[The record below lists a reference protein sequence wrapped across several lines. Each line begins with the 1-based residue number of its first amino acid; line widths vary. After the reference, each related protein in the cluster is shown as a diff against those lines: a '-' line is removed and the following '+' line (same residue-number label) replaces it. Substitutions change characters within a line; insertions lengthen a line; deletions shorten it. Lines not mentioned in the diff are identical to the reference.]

1 VSTITWL
8 FKAEKINNY
17 TVIKK
22 LHEGHILL
30 LSLLPAVIAWFAIP
44 FTRLGTLPHLMLA
57 WDVFALTLLI
67 LNWITF
73 FTSSSYHI
81 RQRAKV
87 EDGSRIIIFGTV
99 LVCTFASMLAVILL
113 LVTRSEKQEWKGI
126 YLAIAIAGMLFSW
139 LLVHT
144 IYTLRYAHLY
154 YANHPDK
161 KDTHAGGLEFPGDEL
176 PDYRDFAYF
185 SFVLGMT
192 FQVSDVQVT
201 SKSLRRMALL
211 HGMLSFG
218 FNTIIVA
225 LTINVVA
232 GLGG

>member
-1 VSTITWL
+1 
-8 FKAEKINNY
+8 
-17 TVIKK
+17 VIHK
-22 LHEGHILL
+22 LHEAHKLILGLL
-30 LSLLPAVIAWFAIP
+30 LAVIAWFVIP
-44 FTRLGTLPHLMLA
+44 VDRLDNLPHLMLG

-73 FTSSSYHI
+73 FTTSSQDI
-81 RQRAKV
+81 RKRAKV
-87 EDGSRIIIFGTV
+87 EDSSRIVIFSLV

-113 LVTRSEKQEWKGI
+113 LVTRSEKQDWKGL
-126 YLAIAIAGMLFSW
+126 YLTVAIAGMVFSW

-154 YANHPDK
+154 YGNRPDK
-161 KDTHAGGLEFPGDEL
+161 KDTHAGGLDFPEEEH
-176 PDYRDFAYF
+176 PDFMDFAYF

-192 FQVSDVQVT
+192 FQVSDIQIT
-201 SKSLRRMALL
+201 SKSLRRMALM

-218 FNTIIVA
+218 YNTIIVA

-232 GLGG
+232 GLGE

>member
-1 VSTITWL
+1 
-8 FKAEKINNY
+8 
-17 TVIKK
+17 VIHK
-22 LHEGHILL
+22 LHEAHKLILGLL
-30 LSLLPAVIAWFAIP
+30 LAVIAWFVIP
-44 FTRLGTLPHLMLA
+44 VDKLDTLPHLMLG

-73 FTSSSYHI
+73 FTTSSQDI
-81 RQRAKV
+81 RKRARV
-87 EDGSRIIIFGTV
+87 EDSSRIVIFSLV

-113 LVTRSEKQEWKGI
+113 LVTRSEKQEWKGL
-126 YLAIAIAGMLFSW
+126 YLTVAIAGMVFSW

-154 YANHPDK
+154 YSNHPDK
-161 KDTHAGGLEFPGDEL
+161 KDTHAGGLDFPEEEH
-176 PDYRDFAYF
+176 PDFIDFAYF

-192 FQVSDVQVT
+192 FQVSDVQIT
-201 SKSLRRMALL
+201 SKSLRRMALM

-218 FNTIIVA
+218 YNTIIVA

-232 GLGG
+232 GLGE